1 MIVCSAMAEHRQKY
15 TSSKHAPY
23 LKNAEKVRRKMQLIQ
38 HLGYGWHCIFFVF
51 FYCGSWCN
59 NICINS
65 SSRTV

>member
-15 TSSKHAPY
+15 MSSKHAPY

-51 FYCGSWCN
+51 LLWCN

-65 SSRTV
+65 SSWTE